1 MDTNID
7 IATVEEDITTTT
19 TAMTIYELRESIAR
33 DPHMNIEEVDVT
45 FPDDDYGDGDEY
57 DEGISVAEIFDHTSS
72 VAFATYSFDEDGV
85 IEAIGAIRTIRGMER
100 AIKWLR
106 EQVKI

>member
-7 IATVEEDITTTT
+7 ITATT
-19 TAMTIYELRESIAR
+19 TAMTIYELRESLAR
-33 DPHMNIEEVDVT
+33 DPHMNIEGVDVT

-57 DEGISVAEIFDHTSS
+57 DEDISVAEIFDHTSP
-72 VAFATYSFDEDGV
+72 VAFAAYSFDEDGV

-106 EQVKI
+106 EEVKI